1 MATTR
6 YYYSSAI
13 SEFIGEE
20 ETSIVGKLTGSSQ
33 HDINKKTSSSWKE
46 EIKSLKEALKDYSGR
61 GSIYLEYNIPRMG
74 RRVDAIVLIDGIVF
88 ILEYKTGRQTFN
100 QSARNQVWDYALDL
114 KNFHADSKDRI
125 LVPIVVVPC
134 ALNED
139 CQLTPK
145 SSEDKVY
152 EPLFT
157 NTHQLGTAI
166 QNILDQATVQPSQ
179 SDEAWANSGYE
190 PTPTII
196 EAAIALYEKNNVA
209 DITKSSGDIE
219 KTSKAL
225 NRIIDHC
232 RKEKRKAICFI
243 TGVPGAGKTLIGL
256 NTAFNKDKGAVYLS
270 GNYPLVE
277 VLQEALTRDYMER
290 ERIINS
296 TEEKQARIKKEDAK
310 REVKAF
316 IQMIHHY
323 RDQYLE
329 GVDITTK
336 DIRPKPGYFESN
348 TDKAYIPAEHVAIF
362 DEAQRA
368 WTKEELQRFMREKK
382 NIQNFPYSEPEY
394 LISCMDRQPDWG
406 VVVCLV
412 GNGQSINKGEA
423 GLNEWI
429 ETILRSYK
437 NWDVYISQ
445 PILDSVRLSDTQ
457 RRAIQLQCNLQCKPH
472 HHLQRKLQCNLSY
485 SLRNELQRCLTY
497 KPRRNLRNKLQHN
510 LMYKLKSNLRNVAQH
525 SLHESLHLKISM
537 RSFRS
542 ESVSIFINQLLDLK
556 VEAAKST
563 LPKLSENNYPIVL
576 TRSLEGA
583 KRWLRSKKRGNERM
597 GLLASSKAERLK
609 AISINVKYSPNFVH
623 WFLENSQDIR
633 SSDRLE
639 DALTEFEVQ
648 GLEIDWAC
656 VAWDADL
663 RINMNENAWEH
674 FQLRGGNKWQNINK
688 PANQEYQIN
697 AYRVLL
703 TRARQGIVI
712 LIPEGDDTDETRKR
726 DWYDRTY
733 NYLKGIG
740 IPEIICSTWSG
751 IL

>member
-20 ETSIVGKLTGSSQ
+20 ENSIVGKLTGSSQ
-33 HDINKKTSSSWKE
+33 HDINKETSSSWRA
-46 EIKSLKEALKDYSGR
+46 EIESLKEALKDYSDR

-74 RRVDAIVLIDGIVF
+74 HRVDAIVLIDGIVF
-88 ILEYKTGRQTFN
+88 ILEYKTGRQTSN

-114 KNFHADSKDRI
+114 KNFHADSKDRT
-125 LVPIVVVPC
+125 LAPIVVVPC
-134 ALNED
+134 ALDED
-139 CQLTPK
+139 CHLTPK
-145 SSEDKVY
+145 SSGDKVY

-157 NTHQLGTAI
+157 NTRQLGTAI
-166 QNILDQATVQPSQ
+166 QNILVLDQATVRHSQ
-179 SDEAWANSGYE
+179 SDDIWANSGYE

-196 EAAIALYEKNNVA
+196 EAAIALYEKHSVA
-209 DITKSSGDIE
+209 DITKSGGDIE

-256 NTAFNKDKGAVYLS
+256 NTAIELFNQGIGAVYLS

-277 VLQEALTRDYMER
+277 VLQEALARDYIER
-290 ERIINS
+290 KRIITSN
-296 TEEKQARIKKEDAK
+296 EEKKTRPKKGDAK

-329 GVDITTK
+329 GVDITAN

-394 LISCMDRQPDWG
+394 LISCMDRQRDWG

-429 ETILRSYK
+429 ASIQRRYK
-437 NWDVYISQ
+437 SWDVYISQ
-445 PILDSVRLSDTQ
+445 TILSKEQERDI
-457 RRAIQLQCNLQCKPH
+457 APQLKHQ
-472 HHLQRKLQCNLSY
+472 
-485 SLRNELQRCLTY
+485 E
-497 KPRRNLRNKLQHN
+497 
-510 LMYKLKSNLRNVAQH
+510 
-525 SLHESLHLKISM
+525 ELHLEMSM

-556 VEAAKST
+556 VEEARST
-563 LPKLSENNYPIVL
+563 LNKLKKDNYPIVL
-576 TRSLEGA
+576 TRSLERA
-583 KRWLRSKKRGNERM
+583 KLWLRSKKRGNERM

-623 WFLENSQDIR
+623 WFLEDSQDFR
-633 SSDRLE
+633 SSDTLE

-663 RINMNENAWEH
+663 RLSEDKRTWEH
-674 FQLRGGNKWQNINK
+674 FQLRGGDKWQNINK
-688 PANQEYQIN
+688 PVNQEYQIN

-712 LIPEGDDTDETRKR
+712 LIPEGDDTDTTRKR
-726 DWYDRTY
+726 EWYDRTY

-740 IPEIICSTWSG
+740 IPEIQDQDI
-751 IL
+751 

>member
-13 SEFIGEE
+13 SEFILEE
-20 ETSIVGKLTGSSQ
+20 EDSIVGKLTGSSQ
-33 HDINKKTSSSWKE
+33 HDINPKTANAWKE
-46 EIKSLKEALKDYSGR
+46 EISSLREVLSKYKNTDR

-74 RRVDAIVLIDGIVF
+74 HRVDAIILIDGIVF
-88 ILEYKTGRQTFN
+88 ILEYKTGGQTFN

-125 LVPIVVVPC
+125 LVPIVVVPDAPDNHC
-134 ALNED
+134 SIELR
-139 CQLTPK
+139 
-145 SSEDKVY
+145 SSTDKVY

-157 NTHQLGTAI
+157 NTRQLGVVI
-166 QNILDQATVQPSQ
+166 QNILDLFVQASGRSPQ
-179 SDEAWANSGYE
+179 SDCTWANSGYE

-196 EAAIALYEKNNVA
+196 EAAIALYEKHNVA
-209 DITKSSGDIE
+209 DITKSGGDIE
-219 KTSKAL
+219 KTSKVL
-225 NRIIDHC
+225 SQIIDHC
-232 RKEKRKAICFI
+232 RSEHRKAICFI

-256 NTAFNKDKGAVYLS
+256 NTAIEQSSKEGKAVYLS
-270 GNYPLVE
+270 GNFPLVE
-277 VLQEALTRDYMER
+277 VLQEALTRDYIER
-290 ERIINS
+290 KRSIKSN
-296 TEEKQARIKKEDAK
+296 EEKKTRIKKEDAK

-323 RDQYLE
+323 RDLYLE
-329 GVDITTK
+329 GVEITPEDIK
-336 DIRPKPGYFESN
+336 QIPGYFSN

-394 LISCMDRQPDWG
+394 LISCMDRQHDWG

-423 GLNEWI
+423 GLKEWI
-429 ETILRSYK
+429 ESILRRYK
-437 NWDVYISQ
+437 SWDVYMSQ
-445 PILDSVRLSDTQ
+445 
-457 RRAIQLQCNLQCKPH
+457 AI
-472 HHLQRKLQCNLSY
+472 
-485 SLRNELQRCLTY
+485 
-497 KPRRNLRNKLQHN
+497 
-510 LMYKLKSNLRNVAQH
+510 LKSGELSQKQITDIQPQLKLRK
-525 SLHESLHLKISM
+525 ELHLEMSM

-542 ESVSIFINQLLDLK
+542 ESVSLFINQLLDLK
-556 VEAAKST
+556 VEDAKST
-563 LPKLSENNYPIVL
+563 LRKLSDNNYPIVL
-576 TRSLEGA
+576 TRSLERA

-623 WFLENSQDIR
+623 WFLEDSQDIR
-633 SSDRLE
+633 SSDTLE

-663 RINMNENAWEH
+663 RLSEDKHTWEH
-674 FQLRGGNKWQNINK
+674 FQLRGGDKWQNINK
-688 PANQEYQIN
+688 PINQEYQIN

-712 LIPEGDDTDETRKR
+712 LIPEGDDTDTTRKR
-726 DWYDRTY
+726 EWYDRTY

-740 IPEIICSTWSG
+740 IPEIQDQG
-751 IL
+751 I